1 MQQLMMTVAVTV
13 ETAANLL
20 PEPDTRPFS
29 LFSLLPE
36 QRKTF
41 NSVFVLWGVD
51 VSNLC
56 IFLLQRIG
64 SAGFVQFQRDTC
76 SRVASPVLA
85 G

>member
-13 ETAANLL
+13 ETAAHLL
-20 PEPDTRPFS
+20 PEPDTPPFS

-51 VSNLC
+51 VCVFPFFFS
-56 IFLLQRIG
+56 
-64 SAGFVQFQRDTC
+64 
-76 SRVASPVLA
+76 LA
-85 G
+85 AKNR